1 MRKTLYILM
10 VVAMATVVSGCDDWL
25 REEAPGSTKLE
36 DFFTDGTTALQSVN
50 ACYTPLGWEY
60 QGTYYPEWFVG
71 DVASDDAVKGGE
83 YVLDM
88 AAAYDIEN
96 FKTVASNELLLQFY
110 RAQYQGISRCNFSLA
125 NVPNMPTDTIMTE
138 PLKNRY
144 IGEAKFL
151 RAYYYFRLVRMF
163 GGVPKVDFVID
174 SSNQWKQ
181 PRATAEDIYAL
192 ILDDLEEAE
201 SGLMLRSEM
210 TPEELG
216 RATKGAAQAM
226 LMKVNLY
233 LGNYDAAKL
242 WGEKIIT
249 SGEYDLNAD
258 YATNFLL
265 EGENGIESVF
275 EIQYTNDPTGDYG
288 GGGTRGAFTAR
299 QQRCRSN
306 KYTSGNAGW
315 GYNRPSQSLY
325 NEYEAGDPRRDL
337 TIDVL
342 TEAECDNPQVDFYEG
357 VVKTVSLKYAMMTDG
372 ANGGVYSL
380 DANNNPRDPI
390 NTKEIRYSDVLLMYA
405 EACVENNNLST
416 AKMLLEK
423 VRARARGENADILPA
438 FPNYNGYTDTQDDL
452 RKAIRH
458 ERRVELA
465 MEGHRWFDLNRWG
478 IAAEVMNAFGAS
490 EEVQS
495 IYKDEWNGFRKGVHE
510 IFPIPAEERRL
521 AGLDQNYGY

>member
-1 MRKTLYILM
+1 
-10 VVAMATVVSGCDDWL
+10 MATVVSGCDDWL

-125 NVPNMPTDTIMTE
+125 NVPEMPTDTIMTE

-181 PRATAEDIYAL
+181 PRATAEDIYAF
-192 ILDDLEEAE
+192 ILSDLEEAE

-249 SGEYDLNAD
+249 SGEYDLNSD

-265 EGENGIESVF
+265 ESENGIESVF
-275 EIQYTNDPTGDYG
+275 EIQYTNDPTSDYG
-288 GGGTRGAFTAR
+288 EGNGFSRGTFTTILTRSRSTSVVGA
-299 QQRCRSN
+299 
-306 KYTSGNAGW
+306 GNAGW
-315 GYNRPSQSLY
+315 GFNKPSQDLY
-325 NEYEAGDPRRDL
+325 DEFEEGDPRREL
-337 TIDVL
+337 TII
-342 TEAECDNPQVDFYEG
+342 NPTDAQIENREQEIPLGCRY
-357 VVKTVSLKYAMMTDG
+357 LNRKYA
-372 ANGGVYSL
+372 NL
-380 DANNNPRDPI
+380 DAAGSYIPLSHHSRGEVNRR
-390 NTKEIRYSDVLLMYA
+390 EIRYSDVLLMYA
-405 EACVENNNLST
+405 EACIEST
-416 AKMLLEK
+416 TPDLAQAKWAINK
-423 VRARARGENADILPA
+423 VRSRVGLGEVEATRENL
-438 FPNYNGYTDTQDDL
+438 
-452 RKAIRH
+452 RH
-458 ERRVELA
+458 ERRVELG
-465 MEGHRWFDLNRWG
+465 MEGHRWFDLCRWG
-478 IAAEVMNAFGAS
+478 IAGDVMNAYRTKYGA
-490 EEVQS
+490 
-495 IYKDEWNGFRKGVHE
+495 DNPNGNIEGSHMEPFVVGKHE
-510 IFPIPAEERRL
+510 LMPIPAEEVRL
-521 AGLDQNYGY
+521 GGLSQNNGYY